1 MPNLEQ
7 YNYHGEAPKPKFNTD
22 YYSGKD
28 LYCDGDIEDKIINI
42 IASNPTTDYEK
53 DINANYSWP
62 TFYHLTHIRQNI
74 LSWYP
79 FNEDADV
86 LEIGCGMGAITELLC
101 QKCSS
106 VTAVELS
113 QKRAT
118 ATYLRCRNYD
128 NLEIIVGN
136 LNDINFTKQYDYI
149 TLIGVLEY
157 QIKYTDSE
165 NPFKDF
171 LEKIKKLLKPDG
183 KLLIAIENKY
193 GLKYWCGTPE
203 DHSGTPFDGINN
215 YSYSNVAKTFSRKE
229 LENLIKS
236 AGFNN
241 TFFYYP
247 LPDYKF
253 PQVIYSEKYLPRTGS
268 MDNWTPY
275 YYPNTKSLVA
285 DESNIYADV
294 IENGVFE
301 FFSNSFLVECALTDI
316 MSDDKTLFV
325 ATTSFR
331 KKEYRLTTVYS
342 DQNGYR
348 KIAGNDS
355 QTMLYNIKDNHDLL
369 RSNGIHIS
377 DITVNK
383 NYLTSEYIKGIS
395 LTELLLN
402 TYKSHDLKKIYGLW
416 DRIYDEIK
424 RSSKEADTLS
434 NIFNSNS
441 ALTLSPLSDNDKL
454 LASGFIDMIH
464 KNCFVD
470 NDNFIWIDQ
479 EWCLN
484 NIPASFILFYN
495 ICELYIANIWI
506 NSIISYDDIL
516 KHYDIFYNKEC
527 YINLRTLFFNTVLNP
542 YTANNYNHL
551 SQIDNNNILNNIN
564 LLEKQLGTGST
575 AVKSANPTILAI
587 NSILQSKGILD
598 MINYVGTLSN
608 DTILK
613 DIPVIPQF
621 IVKYLNSDA
630 ANKEYMNNNIH
641 SYYDI
646 ILIANN

>member
-7 YNYHGEAPKPKFNTD
+7 YNYHGVTPKPKFNTD

-42 IASNPTTDYEK
+42 IADNPTTDYEQS
-53 DINANYSWP
+53 INANYSWP

-79 FNEDADV
+79 FNKSSDV

-136 LNDINFTKQYDYI
+136 LNDINFTKRYDYI

-157 QIKYTDSE
+157 QIKYTNSE

-171 LEKIKKLLKPDG
+171 LEKVKKLLKPDG

-215 YSYSNVAKTFSRKE
+215 YIYSNVAKTFSRKE
-229 LENLIKS
+229 LEHLVKS

-253 PQVIYSEKYLPRTGS
+253 PQVIYSEEYLPHTGS

-275 YYPNTKSLVA
+275 YYPNTKSLIA
-285 DESNIYADV
+285 DEANIYSDL
-294 IENGVFE
+294 IDNGVFE
-301 FFSNSFLVECALTDI
+301 FFANSFLVECSLKALA
-316 MSDDKTLFV
+316 SDDRTLFV

-331 KKEYRLTTVYS
+331 KKEYQLTTVYS
-342 DQNGYR
+342 AQKGYR
-348 KIAGNDS
+348 KIADNNS
-355 QTMLYNIKDNHDLL
+355 QPMLYNIKNNHDLL

-377 DITVNK
+377 GITINE

-402 TYKSHDLKKIYGLW
+402 TYKSRDLNKIYGLW
-416 DRIYDEIK
+416 DKIYEEIK
-424 RSSKEADTLS
+424 KSSNESTSLS
-434 NIFNSNS
+434 DIFNSNS
-441 ALTLSPLSDNDKL
+441 ALVLTSLGNDDKIL
-454 LASGFIDMIH
+454 ESGFIDMIH

-470 NDNFIWIDQ
+470 NDAFIWIDQ

-495 ICELYIANIWI
+495 ICELYIANAWI

-516 KHYDIFYNKEC
+516 KHYGILPNKEC

-551 SQIDNNNILNNIN
+551 SQIDNNNIINNIN
-564 LLEKQLGTGST
+564 LLENQLSISNT
-575 AVKSANPTILAI
+575 AVKPSNPTITAI
-587 NSILQSKGILD
+587 NNILQSKSILD
-598 MINYVGTLSN
+598 MINYVDTLSN

-613 DIPVIPQF
+613 DIPVMPQF
-621 IVKYLNSDA
+621 IIRYLNSDEA
-630 ANKEYMNNNIH
+630 QKNYMNNNIH
-641 SYYDI
+641 SYNDI
-646 ILIANN
+646 LLLINK